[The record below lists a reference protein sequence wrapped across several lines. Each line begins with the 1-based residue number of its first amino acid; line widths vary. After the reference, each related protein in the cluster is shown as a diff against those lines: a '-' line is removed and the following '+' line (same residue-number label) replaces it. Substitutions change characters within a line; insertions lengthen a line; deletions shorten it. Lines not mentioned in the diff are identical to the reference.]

1 MVTNNITTYLEQSSP
16 NASSKS
22 GLNLTVSSIKM
33 VTNNTTTYSLRTDL
47 MNTASN
53 LDVTL
58 NGEVDVIP
66 CHKIN
71 LLN

>member
-47 MNTASN
+47 MNTA
-53 LDVTL
+53 DVTL